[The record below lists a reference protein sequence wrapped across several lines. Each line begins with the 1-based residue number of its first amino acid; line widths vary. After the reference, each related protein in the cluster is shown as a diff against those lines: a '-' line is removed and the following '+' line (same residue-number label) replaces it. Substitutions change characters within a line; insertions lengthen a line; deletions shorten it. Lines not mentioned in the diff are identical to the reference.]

1 MLHKKLKITY
11 LQAPSDTSSGHN
23 LLPAQPTDVLP
34 SVVGEIA
41 EELDI
46 AQFNASDEADM
57 TQVNKG
63 C

>member
-11 LQAPSDTSSGHN
+11 LQASSDTSSGHN
-23 LLPAQPTDVLP
+23 LLLAQPTEVLP

-46 AQFNASDEADM
+46 AQFYASDEADM

>member
-23 LLPAQPTDVLP
+23 LLLAQPTDVLP